1 MRWVMDKVRKDNLSG
16 RNFDE
21 FNDNLKPYSNSLKI
35 KSIYEFAD
43 FDTLVDEG
51 SRIFFEITYNDEILN
66 DEFGMKNMLSND
78 DLIEFRYDHVE
89 VIKKYREMGLCSILL
104 LNSILTMIKRYED
117 RNFKMSLINTVKI
130 NLKDKFKIYS
140 RILTQK
146 GEDNMQYRDFLVE
159 NRKKDIKELEELL
172 SEKVSLFNSEYQKR
186 F

>member
-1 MRWVMDKVRKDNLSG
+1 MDKVRKDNLSG

-66 DEFGMKNMLSND
+66 DEFGMKNVFSND

-117 RNFKMSLINTVKI
+117 RNFKMSLMNTVNTKKI
-130 NLKDKFKIYS
+130 EIEDKYRIYS

-159 NRKKDIKELEELL
+159 NRKKDITELEELL